1 MAARVLHVSWFH
13 ALFNTAVALLYVLQ
27 SCLLRLCSSRKQ
39 KRAAVAAT
47 DHRVFADDVT
57 GMNAAA
63 VRSIVYPL
71 DVEDVREAV
80 LRAGREGASIA
91 ARGQAH
97 TMGGQ
102 TVPAGGYVLDM
113 RFLNRV
119 TAIDP
124 TARTVTCQPGATW
137 SDLIQALDPLGL
149 SPRTMQSYSSFSVGG
164 SLSVNAHG
172 ITNDFAFHECVLA
185 LRLIDAAGEEL
196 TVTRGDPLFGHVVG
210 GFGLFGVVVSVTLRV
225 DANCGLELE
234 NIETDARAFPALYA
248 RALADARI
256 AVKLCRINI
265 LNPDQI
271 FMYLFRAAPGSECA
285 VSHIGDHAREMGP
298 ASRLIY
304 KWLSPTSG
312 FQALRYALEALLRRP
327 LDWTG
332 SATRN
337 SLMFESAS
345 PLQQLYCPV
354 LNLDRCVRLKRCN
367 IACSARI
374 CWCGWVEFGM
384 RGFSC
389 RVAAAVAVHRCG
401 VVAFAHHRHS
411 PVWVPC
417 SVSLHPPGC
426 STHILQEFFIPNS
439 PDGGAWSH
447 WHAHLRAVLADHIAN
462 DSLVRLLNITIRC
475 VQRDEVTRLP
485 YAAHPHG
492 VLAFVLYYR
501 TPRTMAA
508 DAQLERLHTRL
519 AAKAV
524 ELGGT
529 FYLPYRH
536 HYTAG
541 ALTAAYPS
549 ARAFFA
555 AKLRADPHE
564 RFSNAWYAAYA
575 PQVLSDAERAA
586 ARAEGLALRCQQQE
600 AAQCSAGVLAIAD
613 AAQEAPAARAGAGAA
628 TGTWPTPT
636 APAAAASVEALA
648 LDVRVQRQHS
658 YSAVMADAALRSSLL
673 RFFANVFT
681 VEPAAAMMAHVEAA
695 FAAAAAEAEEDA
707 CTHPRDATHELA
719 AAAGAGSAGAGA
731 AAMPTPTSSYRSEAA
746 RTVRHRHAAAGSA
759 AGPGAGA
766 EAPAGSIAAG
776 SNGSSDGPLPTD
788 VAVFRQ
794 LAARLS
800 AFRGLLSTARR
811 LQRTLA
817 QTAATRRQITG
828 EAARVLSQL
837 GLSDGGV
844 DGWAAI
850 GDAGRYVTALREAAG
865 IGGRQFV
872 VHDGIGLAGVLERG
886 SVTPV
891 GEFVPI
897 NYATA
902 RMGAGALVHPP
913 AAGVNGAHN
922 LTPSRAT
929 AVPPAT
935 SAAPVPPASVD
946 LVTMFQ
952 GLHHLP
958 PHTLP
963 HFLASVHAMLR
974 PGGVFIIREHN
985 AEGAGVAAIA
995 DLAHSTF
1002 NAVTGASEAE
1012 EAAEVR
1018 AFRPLKAWRALLEA
1032 AGFVD
1037 ARVYECQADDPTVD
1051 IMMAFVKVE
1060 GPAVA
1065 ASVAAAAA
1073 AGAPSAVLRRA
1084 ASESGASADAS
1095 TRGLVRQAGA
1105 AAASAGARG
1114 SAAPAPDRHAPS
1126 SAAVAQV
1133 RALLA
1138 ASGAGPRDRLPA
1150 ATWHTLTEWLLVDV
1164 PTRYGAFL
1172 EHTPWFD
1179 YPYLAV
1185 VGLFWRLFAREA
1197 AIAWR
1202 KHGFLSGLWNEY
1214 TVMNVVIGG
1223 VLTAVF
1229 VQLAVLA
1236 IYPRWAT
1243 PPESVD
1249 THVQLLVA
1257 AQPRVGTAVP
1267 TTGSKPPIAPA
1278 AVDAGERSD
1287 AVGSAV
1293 GCVDAAWTASG
1304 LPDLLSIINNPA
1316 AAVLVP
1322 WQSSPSESLRLPSRT
1337 LLPALDDPRCYA
1349 ALSVP
1354 RYKPFGAAVKAL
1366 ARAGVQVVQVA
1377 GHSLMQV
1384 RVVVESD
1391 AQVALLR
1398 GLGSDA
1404 EFLFEFTDPATPTH
1418 REVALAVHVP
1428 ALCALLLQLE
1438 AAGIPLSRRGAS
1450 VDQVHLHDF

>member
-1 MAARVLHVSWFH
+1 
-13 ALFNTAVALLYVLQ
+13 
-27 SCLLRLCSSRKQ
+27 
-39 KRAAVAAT
+39 
-47 DHRVFADDVT
+47 
-57 GMNAAA
+57 
-63 VRSIVYPL
+63 
-71 DVEDVREAV
+71 
-80 LRAGREGASIA
+80 
-91 ARGQAH
+91 
-97 TMGGQ
+97 
-102 TVPAGGYVLDM
+102 
-113 RFLNRV
+113 
-119 TAIDP
+119 
-124 TARTVTCQPGATW
+124 
-137 SDLIQALDPLGL
+137 
-149 SPRTMQSYSSFSVGG
+149 
-164 SLSVNAHG
+164 
-172 ITNDFAFHECVLA
+172 
-185 LRLIDAAGEEL
+185 
-196 TVTRGDPLFGHVVG
+196 
-210 GFGLFGVVVSVTLRV
+210 
-225 DANCGLELE
+225 
-234 NIETDARAFPALYA
+234 
-248 RALADARI
+248 
-256 AVKLCRINI
+256 
-265 LNPDQI
+265 
-271 FMYLFRAAPGSECA
+271 
-285 VSHIGDHAREMGP
+285 
-298 ASRLIY
+298 
-304 KWLSPTSG
+304 
-312 FQALRYALEALLRRP
+312 
-327 LDWTG
+327 
-332 SATRN
+332 
-337 SLMFESAS
+337 
-345 PLQQLYCPV
+345 
-354 LNLDRCVRLKRCN
+354 
-367 IACSARI
+367 
-374 CWCGWVEFGM
+374 
-384 RGFSC
+384 
-389 RVAAAVAVHRCG
+389 
-401 VVAFAHHRHS
+401 
-411 PVWVPC
+411 
-417 SVSLHPPGC
+417 
-426 STHILQEFFIPNS
+426 
-439 PDGGAWSH
+439 
-447 WHAHLRAVLADHIAN
+447 
-462 DSLVRLLNITIRC
+462 
-475 VQRDEVTRLP
+475 
-485 YAAHPHG
+485 
-492 VLAFVLYYR
+492 
-501 TPRTMAA
+501 MAA
-508 DAQLERLHTRL
+508 DGQLERLHTRL

-541 ALTAAYPS
+541 ALTAAYPG
-549 ARAFFA
+549 AQAFFA

-575 PQVLSDAERAA
+575 PLVLSDAERAV
-586 ARAEGLALRCQQQE
+586 ARAEGLALLRQRQE
-600 AAQCSAGVLAIAD
+600 AAQCSAVVLAIVD
-613 AAQEAPAARAGAGAA
+613 AAQAAPAAQAGGAGSAS
-628 TGTWPTPT
+628 TGPNPTTP
-636 APAAAASVEALA
+636 AAAAASVEALA
-648 LDVRVQRQHS
+648 LDVCVRRQHS

-695 FAAAAAEAEEDA
+695 FAAAAAEAREKA
-707 CTHPRDATHELA
+707 CTHSRDASDELA
-719 AAAGAGSAGAGA
+719 ATAGASSAGAGA
-731 AAMPTPTSSYRSEAA
+731 AAMPTPTSSHRSEAA
-746 RTVRHRHAAAGSA
+746 RTLRRRNAAASSTAGSA
-759 AGPGAGA
+759 AGPETPVGGTTAG
-766 EAPAGSIAAG
+766 GDKS
-776 SNGSSDGPLPTD
+776 SNSTLPTD

-800 AFRGLLSTARR
+800 ASRGLLSTARR

-837 GLSDGGV
+837 GLGDGGV
-844 DGWAAI
+844 DGWVAI

-872 VHDGIGLAGVLERG
+872 VHDGIGVAGVLERG
-886 SVTPV
+886 SLTPV

-913 AAGVNGAHN
+913 AAASFNGAHT
-922 LTPSRAT
+922 LPPSRAT
-929 AVPPAT
+929 APPTAT
-935 SAAPVPPASVD
+935 NAAPVPPASVD

-952 GLHHLP
+952 GLHHLHP
-958 PHTLP
+958 STLP

-1002 NAVTGASEAE
+1002 NAVSGAALAE

-1060 GPAVA
+1060 GLVVA

-1084 ASESGASADAS
+1084 ASESGASTDAS
-1095 TRGLVRQAGA
+1095 TRGAARQA
-1105 AAASAGARG
+1105 SATATHTCARD
-1114 SAAPAPDRHAPS
+1114 SAAHAPMPDRHAPS

-1133 RALLA
+1133 RALMA

-1185 VGLFWRLFAREA
+1185 VGLFWRLFGREA

-1202 KHGFLSGLWNEY
+1202 KHGFRGGLCNEY
-1214 TVMNVVIGG
+1214 TIMNIVIGG

-1257 AQPRVGTAVP
+1257 AQPRAAAGNPSPATDA
-1267 TTGSKPPIAPA
+1267 KPPIAP
-1278 AVDAGERSD
+1278 VRGTCTDANTGPK
-1287 AVGSAV
+1287 AVGSGA
-1293 GCVDAAWTASG
+1293 AYPAWTAAS
-1304 LPDLLSIINNPA
+1304 LPDLLSTINNPA

-1337 LLPALDDPRCYA
+1337 LLPALDDSRCYA

-1377 GHSLMQV
+1377 GQSLMQV
-1384 RVVVESD
+1384 RVVVEND

-1404 EFLFEFTDPATPTH
+1404 EFLFEFTDPATATH

-1428 ALCALLLQLE
+1428 ALSALLLQLE
-1438 AAGIPLSRRGAS
+1438 AAGIPLSRRGNS
-1450 VDQVHLHDF
+1450 VDRVHLHDF